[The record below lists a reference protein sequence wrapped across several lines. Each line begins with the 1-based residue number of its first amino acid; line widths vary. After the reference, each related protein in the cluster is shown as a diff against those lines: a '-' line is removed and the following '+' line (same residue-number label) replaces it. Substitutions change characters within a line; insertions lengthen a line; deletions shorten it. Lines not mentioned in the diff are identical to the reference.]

1 VRSLLA
7 AAASAVRRPRNDS
20 PVPYVGRGSDNR
32 LSAVWST
39 PSGQEAQLRAMG
51 TVGTLFAI
59 VNRTSTSTAA
69 VEWGLWR
76 TAASGKKED
85 RTPVTRHAALDLLNT
100 PNQFF
105 SREELFETS
114 QQHLDLTGEGWW
126 VVARAGG
133 TKGLPLEIWP
143 VRPDRMTPVPDR
155 EKFIRG
161 YVYTSPDSEHIP
173 LERDQVIFTRMPNP
187 LDPYRGMGPVQS
199 ILTDLDTDTAQKE
212 WNRTFFRNSAE
223 PGGIIEVEKRLQ
235 DDEFAEMTARW
246 QEQHRGVANA
256 HRVAVIEQGKWIDR
270 NISQRDMQFIEG
282 MGVTTDAILRA
293 FGMPKFAVGMLDDV
307 NRATA
312 DASDRWF
319 DKHFTVPRCERF
331 RGALNRR
338 LLPMYGPSAAEL
350 EFDYVNPVAEDWE
363 AENAAR
369 DSKVNA
375 AVSLIAAGF
384 DKAEVLAAF
393 DLPDIAVGS
402 SVGAD
407 GGGGEGTMSP
417 RELADMVQS
426 IYLGVDRCI
435 TWDEARDILNRAGA
449 GLGAVPQ
456 PESRQPVIPSGRQ
469 PLALAGRPRNA
480 QPDLDPAELPDVQPL
495 QDDWEAALAV
505 LLAVWADL
513 GDDQKSGLVDAIRRI
528 ARSGSLA
535 DLAGLT
541 VDVDA
546 TAAELSAAMEDIAEK
561 AAARLVA
568 EAAAQGVDLGPVVP
582 GGMPDVAR
590 VVADQLGTGLRLS
603 ATSAAMRANG
613 PDATPDGVA
622 DAVADALDALTDAE
636 PARQLG
642 AALTGAQNA
651 ARVETLRGSKTVG
664 AIYAVEINDASRCAP
679 CAEIDGK
686 WLGNTDELDRALK
699 FYPGGAYGGYVGCLG
714 RERCRGT
721 LAGVWR

>member
-1 VRSLLA
+1 
-7 AAASAVRRPRNDS
+7 
-20 PVPYVGRGSDNR
+20 
-32 LSAVWST
+32 
-39 PSGQEAQLRAMG
+39 MG

-85 RTPVTRHAALDLLNT
+85 RQPVVRHAALDLLNS
-100 PNQFF
+100 PNDFF
-105 SREELFETS
+105 SREELVETT
-114 QQHLDLTGEGWW
+114 QQHIDLTGEGWW

-133 TKGLPLEIWP
+133 ATGLPLELWP

-155 EKFIRG
+155 EKFISS
-161 YVYTSPDSEHIP
+161 YVYTSPDSEHVP
-173 LERDQVIFTRMPNP
+173 LGREQVIFMRMPNP
-187 LDPYRGMGPVQS
+187 SDPYRGMGPVQS
-199 ILTDLDTDTAQKE
+199 ILTDLDTDTAQRE
-212 WNRTFFRNSAE
+212 WNRAFFRNSAE
-223 PGGIIEVEKRLQ
+223 PGGIIEVEKRLSN
-235 DDEFAEMTARW
+235 DEFEEMTQRW
-246 QEQHRGVANA
+246 QEQHRGVSNA

-270 NISQRDMQFIEG
+270 NLSQRDMQFVEG

-293 FGMPKFAVGMLDDV
+293 FGMPKFAIGVLDDV

-312 DASDRWF
+312 SASDRWF
-319 DKHFTVPRCERF
+319 DKHFTVVRCERF
-331 RGALNRR
+331 KGALNRR
-338 LLPMYGPSAAEL
+338 LLPMYGPSAAGL

-375 AVSLIAAGF
+375 AVALIQTGLF
-384 DKAEVLAAF
+384 DQAEVLAAF
-393 DLPDIAVGS
+393 DLPDIAVAATPEPA
-402 SVGAD
+402 V
-407 GGGGEGTMSP
+407 
-417 RELADMVQS
+417 LA
-426 IYLGVDRCI
+426 
-435 TWDEARDILNRAGA
+435 AAP
-449 GLGAVPQ
+449 PQ
-456 PESRQPVIPSGRQ
+456 P
-469 PLALAGRPRNA
+469 ALEPAARARRRLRALPANA

-495 QDDWEAALAV
+495 QDDWETALAV

-513 GDDQKSGLVDAIRRI
+513 ADDQKAGLVDAIRRI

-546 TAAELSAAMEDIAEK
+546 TAAELAAAMEDIAGK
-561 AAARLVA
+561 AAARLVT
-568 EAAAQGVDLGPVVP
+568 EAAGQGVDLDPVVP

-651 ARVETLRGSKTVG
+651 ARVETLRGSRTVG
-664 AIYAVEINDASRCAP
+664 AIYAVEVNDSSRCAP

-699 FYPGGAYGGYVGCLG
+699 FYPGGAYGGYIGCLG

-721 LAGVWR
+721 LTGVWR